1 MNTRIALF
9 ALGLAAAG
17 AAFGQGLHK
26 EINVE
31 QKIDPVKRDASRI
44 TVLPTLQLPAIS
56 RPQLSFSDKVVTT
69 HVPNSI
75 TTLAPVAY
83 GDKLYTSPYR
93 GYTVLGLG
101 APLFNATFSAGYRA
115 IDSDKTRLAIWSQ
128 YNGDIY
134 REKVTGINGGS
145 SSEHTN
151 YWRDHSAS
159 IGTDLSQAIGAS
171 SALDASFDYTYA
183 YHTNPIGH
191 LSYSQNISRA
201 NASALFSSKTEGL
214 SYSAGLHYQHFG
226 MYHFDIPDGYAYK
239 LEKYPAKG
247 VRQNLFGAE
256 ASFALPFGETTNLG
270 LDVNAD
276 FLRSGA
282 YLTPNFTYKH
292 YEDIS
297 ASASGTSGL
306 ISLTPHLDFGSQTF
320 KGRLGVQADITTG
333 GGKTF
338 HIAPEVILAWTPSQ
352 IIGLEATAKGGSQ
365 LNSLASLYEVSNNL
379 SPFMAYGQSHIP
391 YAFDG
396 RLTVGPFLGAYLEL
410 FGGYAKADD
419 WLMPVGDN
427 LYPGEG
433 IYDLTNISAW
443 HFGAA
448 IGYNYNKTLALR
460 ASYETAPNDYDHSY
474 YEWRDRAK
482 HVINAE
488 MKLRPIEPL
497 LVTVDWEFRAGRR
510 TYAFRENYIGD
521 GSSEDSS
528 VYYTPE
534 AHSLGVSS
542 NLSVGAG
549 YTVTDALTIFARG
562 ENLLNR
568 RHSMIGG
575 RICQGT
581 TGMIGASLKF

>member
-1 MNTRIALF
+1 MNTRIALL
-9 ALGLAAAG
+9 ALGLAATST
-17 AAFGQGLHK
+17 AFGQGLHK

-93 GYTVLGLG
+93 GYAVLGLG

-115 IDSDKTRLAIWSQ
+115 IDTDKTRLAVWSQ

-134 REKVTGINGGS
+134 REKITDIVGGS
-145 SSEHTN
+145 SPEHTN

-159 IGTDLSQAIGAS
+159 LGTDLRQAIGEN
-171 SALDASFDYTYA
+171 SALDASLDYTYA

-191 LSYSQNISRA
+191 MSYSQNISRA
-201 NASALFSSKTEGL
+201 NASALFSSKAEGL
-214 SYSAGLHYQHFG
+214 GYSVGAHYQHFG
-226 MYHFDIPDGYAYK
+226 MYHFDIPDGYSYR
-239 LEKYPAKG
+239 LEDYPEKG

-256 ASFALPFGETTNLG
+256 GSFALPFGETTELG
-270 LDVNAD
+270 LDINAD
-276 FLRSGA
+276 FLRTGA
-282 YLTPNFTYKH
+282 YLTPLYPYNNYDKFA
-292 YEDIS
+292 
-297 ASASGTSGL
+297 ASTGGTSGL

-338 HIAPEVILAWTPSQ
+338 HIAPEVMLAWTPSQ
-352 IIGLEATAKGGSQ
+352 IIGIEVTAKGGSQ
-365 LNSLASLYEVSNNL
+365 LNSLASLYDISSNL

-410 FGGYAKADD
+410 FGGYAKAND
-419 WLMPVGDN
+419 WLMPIGDN
-427 LYPGEG
+427 IYPGQG
-433 IYDLTNISAW
+433 IYDRTDLSAW
-443 HFGAA
+443 HLGAA
-448 IGYNYNKTLALR
+448 VGYNYHKLFAFR

-474 YEWRDRAK
+474 YEWRDRAR
-482 HVINAE
+482 HVVNAE

-497 LVTVDWEFRAGRR
+497 LVTLNWEFRSGRR
-510 TYAFRENYIGD
+510 TYYMQENYIGSVND
-521 GSSEDSS
+521 ENAG
-528 VYYTPE
+528 VYYLPE
-534 AHSLGVSS
+534 ARTLGVCS
-542 NLSVGAG
+542 NLSLGAG

-568 RHSMIGG
+568 RHDIIGG
-575 RICQGT
+575 RIAQGT